1 MNTFNPVKKKNRYKN
16 ILYLLVSFLIAFQ
29 LASLDNILFKD
40 RYNYLTYLNSME
52 LRLELIIKGGI
63 IFFEPLFYAFNSFL
77 LLLLIPENVL
87 FLWIFIVC
95 FSLVYFSFRVTKNI
109 FAAVLLFLIIF
120 LQPQSFAILL
130 VTTRQGIGVAI
141 LIWSLFFIKKEKHFV
156 YSIIIAGLIHNSF
169 LIIAFLYMIGYY
181 LDIKEYKYYNKYYF
195 IGLLSL
201 AVNLAFFS
209 LIRYFNVKE
218 SYLDFDSE
226 ARGGAFLLWLIVLI
240 YMLFF
245 KKRCLNSKFLFVRI
259 AYNFSVIGLLIYLT
273 SYFLSPIAGRI
284 IGTFIPFIYFIL
296 LYNMRI
302 VDLFFVIAL
311 LVLNVYLFF
320 NGGAEGFL
328 AVPLNVFFE
337 NMKF

>member
-1 MNTFNPVKKKNRYKN
+1 
-16 ILYLLVSFLIAFQ
+16 
-29 LASLDNILFKD
+29 
-40 RYNYLTYLNSME
+40 
-52 LRLELIIKGGI
+52 
-63 IFFEPLFYAFNSFL
+63 
-77 LLLLIPENVL
+77 
-87 FLWIFIVC
+87 
-95 FSLVYFSFRVTKNI
+95 
-109 FAAVLLFLIIF
+109 
-120 LQPQSFAILL
+120 
-130 VTTRQGIGVAI
+130 
-141 LIWSLFFIKKEKHFV
+141 
-156 YSIIIAGLIHNSF
+156 
-169 LIIAFLYMIGYY
+169 MIGYY